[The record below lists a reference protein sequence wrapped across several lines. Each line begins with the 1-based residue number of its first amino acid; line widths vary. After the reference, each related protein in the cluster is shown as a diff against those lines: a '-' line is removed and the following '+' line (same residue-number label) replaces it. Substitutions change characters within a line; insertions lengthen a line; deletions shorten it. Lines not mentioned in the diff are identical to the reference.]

1 MTRLVG
7 MAGWIVAAIAIVA
20 IAAWPFFV
28 DRKVDVV
35 HAQGLPTMAPVVADY
50 VTRLKLI
57 AFWERAVREHHQ
69 GDMLSPRML
78 ADQYLQ
84 RYREDGD
91 IGDVLRAQREA
102 KLSLAAQPVGN
113 LPAETEIAGVDLTLH
128 RFHEAIAVTQ
138 HIESW
143 DRGDDSLYP
152 REASLQMEVGN
163 YARAAHLL
171 AAVPEKDHNDEWR
184 VVESRYLELTGHLAQ
199 ARDLLALVSAYQN
212 GQFDVPA
219 QQRAWYFFRQG
230 EMAFEAGDNP
240 TALADEREA
249 VTVFPYYADGYRAL
263 ARVECALH
271 DWKNCLADASKSAN
285 EVPYPETLGYEAD
298 AQAALGDAAGAART
312 RDLILAV
319 ERIGNAYRI
328 SDRLLAVYYSDH
340 RLYPADAYAIAK
352 RELSARDDVFTEDTL
367 AWAAAMDGRW
377 SEARA
382 RERNALA
389 YGTENALLYYHAGI
403 IALHFG
409 DRTEAR
415 RRLQMAVALNPAFHP
430 VFGPRAKAMLASL

>member
-1 MTRLVG
+1 MN
-7 MAGWIVAAIAIVA
+7 
-20 IAAWPFFV
+20 
-28 DRKVDVV
+28 RKVDIV
-35 HAQGLPTMAPVVADY
+35 HAQSLPTMAPVVADY
-50 VTRLKLI
+50 ATRPKLI
-57 AFWERAVREHHQ
+57 AFWERAVRQRHA

-78 ADQYLQ
+78 AEQYLQ
-84 RYREDGD
+84 RYRETGD
-91 IGDVLRAQREA
+91 IGDVLRAEHEAQR
-102 KLSLAAQPVGN
+102 SIVAQPVGN
-113 LPAETEIAGVDLTLH
+113 LPAETELATIDLTLH
-128 RFHEAIAVTQ
+128 RFHDAIAVTQ
-138 HIESW
+138 NIESW

-171 AAVPEKDHNDEWR
+171 AAVPEKDRNDEWR
-184 VVESRYLELTGHLAQ
+184 VVESRHLELTGHLAQ

-212 GQFDVPA
+212 GEFDVPA

-230 EMAFEAGDNP
+230 EMAFEAGDN
-240 TALADEREA
+240 TAALADEREA

-263 ARVECALH
+263 ARVECAMH
-271 DWKNCLADASKSAN
+271 DWKPCLTDATKSAN

-298 AQAALGDAAGAART
+298 AQAALGDRAGAART
-312 RDLILAV
+312 RDLIGAV
-319 ERIGNAYRI
+319 ERIGNAYHI

-340 RLYPADAYAIAK
+340 QVRTADAYAIAK

-377 SEARA
+377 GEARA

-389 YGTENALLYYHAGI
+389 YGTQNSLLYYHEGV

-409 DRTEAR
+409 DRAAAR
-415 RRLQMAVALNPAFHP
+415 RWLQKAVDLNPDFHP